1 MSQNQ
6 NQNQNQNSSP
16 YEYKAPRPY
25 VWKTDEFQMQDIS
38 AKKTGQINQVQPL
51 ANLRTP
57 NQSPPLPVPA
67 YQQQHHL
74 INYGYRCPRCGTQ
87 NAPYFTRKISS
98 AGWVVFAVLLV
109 MFFPLFWI
117 GFLIKEDVK
126 MCSVCNI
133 RVG

>member
-1 MSQNQ
+1 MSQNH
-6 NQNQNQNSSP
+6 NHQNSTP

-25 VWKTDEFQMQDIS
+25 VWKTDEFQFQADS
-38 AKKTGQINQVQPL
+38 SSKKTGQINQVQPL
-51 ANLRTP
+51 ANLMMP
-57 NQSPPLPVPA
+57 NPPAPYPVAPYQQSP
-67 YQQQHHL
+67 QM

-87 NAPYFTRKISS
+87 NAPYISRKISS
-98 AGWVVFAVLLV
+98 AGWIVFAILMV

-126 MCSVCNI
+126 TCSICNT